1 MGLIK
6 NAIIKATIGPEGTF
20 SLAEQVVLNM
30 PQPKLAGKDIE
41 GFLRGRGVTQE
52 EIRELGLD
60 ELMSQKSV
68 TREELLDKIQENKV
82 TFEERI
88 FTEAGP
94 EQSVTFTEEAAS
106 LNEAYDPEILEGEVE
121 FVRDFNVRESIIS
134 DPDPTGF
141 MDDITPEMRE
151 WAAGLRAFEDLD
163 SIDQMHLNTVARNI
177 VELNYRER
185 PSTIVRVQADGQEVG
200 GLTLI
205 REGSDGDE
213 SFVPNFDSDIDLRRE
228 LGFLSPA
235 EIERDRELNIPIN
248 PPNFNLTSVE
258 EAAVYLRNFGTQNG
272 YINVGLGGAR
282 WAGNNFNLPGGS
294 NYREI
299 RLSIP
304 GAMKFKES
312 VHFPDDQNNVFHVR
326 LKDRVDDLGRNVLF
340 VEEAQSDWAQTIRK
354 PDILSARDLAYE
366 GYSARD
372 LGRPR
377 GLQETMEQSPE
388 AVEQGK
394 QKIQDALEIP
404 GVQEELNAFW
414 KKYGD
419 GADGDIPS
427 WAIDLIDASNP
438 TVDLLKKPV
447 LLAKFLR
454 DYLRQENRNLS
465 FELRDAIVEKT
476 PFTQKYR
483 IALNEVMKAN
493 ERSFPSLENPYS
505 YPDPSTVKGQNEIDI
520 LFGEY
525 IRKRLIRE
533 TDNPTRSDTEV
544 PLARLQS
551 MAPPVV
557 SEYNSMIYGGTA
569 DSNRLMRDAQAIT
582 LIKMREELN
591 KLGLDSAFTNMVSE
605 SIESIEPGYV
615 ERIRFESAK
624 PQTGPFIRDT
634 QSWNKLMVK
643 RLIRLAEEE
652 GYDGIAFSTGDV
664 QYNRW
669 PRTQD
674 GRDNIGIKQQYDVN
688 IPKAIKQVTKVR
700 PSETTITIP
709 GGYKHTGPFIDLKA
723 ETPDGETI
731 SEQARRGYTTFSMV
745 GPTAAVG
752 VAALAQPEIAEATE
766 MPITQGIGQLP
777 SQRTGGET
785 EEFDYG
791 TQEPSMLDKAIG
803 AGEVAAEG
811 IMDLLIEPLAGYIG
825 TETAFEMDRSGRVK
839 MTPEQMAAAGDRV
852 RQAIDFE
859 AATPLGREYKE
870 NVKAGLGSLGE
881 YLMEPPGQFRE
892 TRDPLQI
899 LFQEAIDPAAVAVEE
914 GILNLLSLDPRD
926 TEEEEDVRKEAARP
940 VVQAIQPI

>member
-1 MGLIK
+1 
-6 NAIIKATIGPEGTF
+6 
-20 SLAEQVVLNM
+20 
-30 PQPKLAGKDIE
+30 
-41 GFLRGRGVTQE
+41 
-52 EIRELGLD
+52 
-60 ELMSQKSV
+60 
-68 TREELLDKIQENKV
+68 
-82 TFEERI
+82 
-88 FTEAGP
+88 
-94 EQSVTFTEEAAS
+94 
-106 LNEAYDPEILEGEVE
+106 
-121 FVRDFNVRESIIS
+121 
-134 DPDPTGF
+134 
-141 MDDITPEMRE
+141 
-151 WAAGLRAFEDLD
+151 
-163 SIDQMHLNTVARNI
+163 
-177 VELNYRER
+177 
-185 PSTIVRVQADGQEVG
+185 
-200 GLTLI
+200 
-205 REGSDGDE
+205 
-213 SFVPNFDSDIDLRRE
+213 
-228 LGFLSPA
+228 
-235 EIERDRELNIPIN
+235 
-248 PPNFNLTSVE
+248 
-258 EAAVYLRNFGTQNG
+258 
-272 YINVGLGGAR
+272 
-282 WAGNNFNLPGGS
+282 
-294 NYREI
+294 
-299 RLSIP
+299 
-304 GAMKFKES
+304 
-312 VHFPDDQNNVFHVR
+312 
-326 LKDRVDDLGRNVLF
+326 
-340 VEEAQSDWAQTIRK
+340 
-354 PDILSARDLAYE
+354 
-366 GYSARD
+366 
-372 LGRPR
+372 
-377 GLQETMEQSPE
+377 
-388 AVEQGK
+388 
-394 QKIQDALEIP
+394 
-404 GVQEELNAFW
+404 
-414 KKYGD
+414 
-419 GADGDIPS
+419 
-427 WAIDLIDASNP
+427 
-438 TVDLLKKPV
+438 
-447 LLAKFLR
+447 
-454 DYLRQENRNLS
+454 
-465 FELRDAIVEKT
+465 
-476 PFTQKYR
+476 
-483 IALNEVMKAN
+483 
-493 ERSFPSLENPYS
+493 
-505 YPDPSTVKGQNEIDI
+505 
-520 LFGEY
+520 
-525 IRKRLIRE
+525 
-533 TDNPTRSDTEV
+533 
-544 PLARLQS
+544 

-881 YLMEPPGQFRE
+881 YLMEPPGQFQE